1 MGSILIQ
8 GGHFQPL
15 LFSVSAA
22 NKFRVFLTA
31 AGWEA
36 GDLTIFKGRV
46 LDLANAAA
54 DRGIRDLL
62 RWERSG
68 YVAWDEEHCEQALLC
83 LRRLTCSFLSIPFLL
98 CVLKWAFCSSCRV
111 CKHLVIV
118 VVISFLPLAHWGP
131 SAESSSIC
139 FTALRPEL
147 QCCQLQPDGFLTH
160 FLSWKENQNG
170 VDIAKT
176 VLFSG
181 AVQLMHFSARMKS
194 ELLAMNCHS
203 TGNQNIFTMF

>member
-36 GDLTIFKGRV
+36 GDPAIFQGRV

-62 RWERSG
+62 GWESSG
-68 YVAWDEEHCEQALLC
+68 YVAWDEAHCEQALLC
-83 LRRLTCSFLSIPFLL
+83 PRLLTCSSLSIPFLL
-98 CVLKWAFCSSCRV
+98 GVLKWAFCSSCRV
-111 CKHLVIV
+111 CKDLVIACGN
-118 VVISFLPLAHWGP
+118 FLPASCP
-131 SAESSSIC
+131 PRTIC
-139 FTALRPEL
+139 RVILHILYCFKAWTPVLPAATRW
-147 QCCQLQPDGFLTH
+147 FLTH

-170 VDIAKT
+170 IDIAKT
-176 VLFSG
+176 VLFNG
-181 AVQLMHFSARMKS
+181 AVRLMHFSAWMKS